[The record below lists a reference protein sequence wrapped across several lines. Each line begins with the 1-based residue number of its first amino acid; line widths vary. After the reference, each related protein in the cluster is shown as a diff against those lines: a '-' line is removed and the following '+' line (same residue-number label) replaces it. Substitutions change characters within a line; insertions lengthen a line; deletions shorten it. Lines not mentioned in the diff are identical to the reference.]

1 VPVEVHDDH
10 LGAGQL
16 SILGSALLA
25 AALLAALYAAG
36 SAVYGGRSGDRRWV
50 ESSRRAVYAMAGM
63 LTAAVVI
70 IEVAFVT
77 DDFGFSVVASHSST
91 TTPTFYKL
99 TAMWSSQEGSLLL
112 WAWVLSL
119 ATSGVLFLTRN
130 RHREIVPWATAV
142 LAGIGSFFLGLM
154 IFGAQP
160 FAQLDPAPVE
170 GAGLTPLLRNP
181 YMAVHPPMLYS
192 GYVFW
197 SIPFAFAVGALIAR
211 RLDASWIR
219 TTRNFALIAWTFLG
233 IGLLLGSRWSYEE
246 LGWGGYWGWD
256 PVENAALMPWLVGT
270 AFLHSVMVQEKRGML
285 KVWNVSLIAS
295 TFTLCLLGTFL
306 VRSGVLQSIHA
317 FGASTVGGPLLGL
330 IAVVAV
336 GSAVLIV
343 SRLTDLRPERRID
356 SLLSRESIFLVNNL
370 LLVGLAAVIFWGTFF
385 PLIAE
390 LFTGERASLAAPWF
404 DRYVTPIGVLL
415 VLFTGIGPL
424 LAWGR
429 LSSGAARRLLLLP
442 GVAAAATIAVLLV
455 LSDARGHP
463 WALFVFGFAA
473 FTLVAL
479 AGEFWRAAATRRAL
493 TGEPPLRAL
502 TQAVGRNR
510 RRYGGYIVH
519 AGIALT
525 LIGIAASSSFQ
536 TNRDLQLR
544 VGQSADV
551 GDYTIRYERLTAD
564 PKNERIAFAARLDV
578 TRDGKHVTTLA
589 PARNYYPTQ
598 DPSAG
603 AIGRFFMGES
613 TSEIGINSGA
623 GGDLW
628 TAFQPDLSMLNPA
641 IIRGNREL
649 ANLPV
654 EAQGVAIIALADKY
668 ARDANAAAT
677 GGSAAAPPTATF
689 RAIVNPLVSWIWIG
703 ALIALAGAVMAGWPA
718 LESRRRLEAAYRAR
732 LGRELGTATKAG

>member
-1 VPVEVHDDH
+1 
-10 LGAGQL
+10 
-16 SILGSALLA
+16 
-25 AALLAALYAAG
+25 
-36 SAVYGGRSGDRRWV
+36 
-50 ESSRRAVYAMAGM
+50 MAGL
-63 LTAAVVI
+63 LTIAVVI
-70 IEVAFVT
+70 VEVAFLT
-77 DDFGFSVVASHSST
+77 DDFAFSVVASHSST

-119 ATSGVLFLTRN
+119 TTSAVLFLTRN
-130 RHREIVPWATAV
+130 RHREVVPWATAV
-142 LAGIGSFFLGLM
+142 LAGLGSFFIGLM
-154 IFGAQP
+154 VLGAHP
-160 FAQLDPAPVE
+160 FAHLDPAPVE
-170 GAGLTPLLRNP
+170 GSGLTPLLRNP
-181 YMAVHPPMLYS
+181 YMAVHPPMLYT

-219 TTRNFALIAWTFLG
+219 STRNFALLAWTFLG
-233 IGLLLGSRWSYEE
+233 VGLLLGSRWSYEE

-285 KVWNVSLIAS
+285 KVWNVSLIAG

-317 FGASTVGGPLLGL
+317 FGASTVGAPLLAL
-330 IAVVAV
+330 IAVVAI

-343 SRLTDLRPERRID
+343 SRLDDLRPERRID
-356 SLLSRESIFLVNNL
+356 SFLSRESIFLVNNL
-370 LLVGLAAVIFWGTFF
+370 LVVGLAVVIFWGTFF
-385 PLIAE
+385 PLISEA
-390 LFTGERASLAAPWF
+390 FTGERHSLAAPWF

-429 LSSGAARRLLLLP
+429 LSAGAARRLLLWP
-442 GVAAAATIAVLLV
+442 GLAAAGTAAVLLV
-455 LSDARGHP
+455 VSDAGSRL
-463 WALFVFGFAA
+463 WALFIFGFAA

-479 AGEFWRAAATRRAL
+479 AGEFWRAGATRRAL
-493 TGEPPLRAL
+493 TGEPPFRAL
-502 TQAVGRNR
+502 AQAIGRNR
-510 RRYGGYIVH
+510 RRYGGFIVH

-536 TNRDLQLR
+536 TNRDVRLQ
-544 VGQSADV
+544 VGESADV
-551 GDYTIRYERLTAD
+551 GDYEIAYRKLTAD
-564 PKNERIAFAARLDV
+564 PQNERIAFAARLDV
-578 TRDGKHVTTLA
+578 TKDGKQFATLD

-598 DPSAG
+598 DPNAG
-603 AIGRFFMGES
+603 AIGRYFMGES
-613 TSEIGINSGA
+613 TSEIGIESGA

-628 TAFQPDLSMLNPA
+628 TAFQPDLSVLNPD
-641 IIRGNREL
+641 IKRGNRQL
-649 ANLPV
+649 ANLP
-654 EAQGVAIIALADKY
+654 
-668 ARDANAAAT
+668 AAAQEF
-677 GGSAAAPPTATF
+677 AILALIQHYVQHPPPATF
-689 RAIVNPLVSWIWIG
+689 RVIENPLVGWIWIG

-732 LGRELGTATKAG
+732 LGRELGTATRPS

>member
-1 VPVEVHDDH
+1 VPVQVHDDH
-10 LGAGQL
+10 TGAVQL
-16 SILGSALLA
+16 TIFGSALLA

-36 SAVYGGRSGDRRWV
+36 AAFHGGRTGDRRWV
-50 ESSRRAVYAMAGM
+50 DSSRRAVYAMAGL
-63 LTAAVVI
+63 LTIAVVV

-77 DDFGFSVVASHSST
+77 DDFHFALVADHSST

-119 ATSGVLFLTRN
+119 ASSAVLFISRR

-142 LAGIGSFFLGLM
+142 LAAIGSFFIGLM
-154 IFGAQP
+154 IFKAQP
-160 FAQLDPAPVE
+160 FGHLDPAPPE

-197 SIPFAFAVGALIAR
+197 SIPFAFCVGALIAR

-219 TTRNFALIAWTFLG
+219 TTRNFALLAWTFLG

-285 KVWNVSLIAS
+285 KVWNVSLIS
-295 TFTLCLLGTFL
+295 GTFCLCLLGTFL

-317 FGASTVGGPLLGL
+317 FGASTVGGPLLAL
-330 IAVVAV
+330 IAVVAI
-336 GSAVLIV
+336 GSTLLIV
-343 SRLTDLRPERRID
+343 TRLDQLRPERRID

-385 PLIAE
+385 PLISE
-390 LFTGERASLAAPWF
+390 FFTGERHSLAAPWF
-404 DRYVTPIGVLL
+404 DHYVTPIGVLL

-424 LAWGR
+424 VAWGR
-429 LSSGAARRLLLLP
+429 LSASAARRLLLWPCL
-442 GVAAAATIAVLLV
+442 AAAGTIVVLLV
-455 LSDARGHP
+455 ASDAGSHP

-473 FTLVAL
+473 FSLVAL
-479 AGEFWRAAATRRAL
+479 AGEFWRAGATRRAL
-493 TGEPPLRAL
+493 TGEPYPRAL
-502 TQAVGRNR
+502 AQAVGRNR
-510 RRYGGYIVH
+510 RRYGGYVVH

-536 TNRDLQLR
+536 TNRDLRLQI
-544 VGQSADV
+544 GQSANV
-551 GDYTIRYERLTAD
+551 GDYTINYRKLTAD
-564 PKNERIAFAARLDV
+564 PKNERIAFAAQLDV
-578 TRDGKHVTTLA
+578 SRDGKHFATLN

-603 AIGRFFMGES
+603 AIGRYFMGES
-613 TSEIGINSGA
+613 TSEVGLKTGA
-623 GGDLW
+623 RGDLW
-628 TAFQPDLSMLNPA
+628 TAFQPDLSVLNPA
-641 IIRGNREL
+641 IVRGNRQL
-649 ANLPV
+649 ANLPPN
-654 EAQGVAIIALADKY
+654 AQGIAILALAQHY
-668 ARDANAAAT
+668 VQNPPPAN
-677 GGSAAAPPTATF
+677 F
-689 RAIVNPLVSWIWIG
+689 RVIVNPLVGWIWIG
-703 ALIALAGAVMAGWPA
+703 ALIAVAGAVMAGWPA

-732 LGRELGTATKAG
+732 LGRELGTASPPS

>member
-1 VPVEVHDDH
+1 VPVQVHDHDH
-10 LGAGQL
+10 GVLQL
-16 SILGSALLA
+16 TILGSALLA
-25 AALLAALYAAG
+25 AALLVALYAAG
-36 SAVYGGRSGDRRWV
+36 SAVYGGWTGDRRFV
-50 ESSRRAVYAMAGM
+50 DSSRRAVYSLAGL
-63 LTAAVVI
+63 LTAAVLI
-70 IEVAFVT
+70 IEIAFLR
-77 DDFGFSVVASHSST
+77 DDFGFALVADHSST

-119 ATSGVLFLTRN
+119 ASSAVLFLTRR

-142 LAGIGSFFLGLM
+142 LAGIGSFFVGLM
-154 IFGAQP
+154 IFKAQP
-160 FAQLDPAPVE
+160 FTHLDPAPAE

-197 SIPFAFAVGALIAR
+197 SIPFAFCVGALITR

-219 TTRNFALIAWTFLG
+219 TTRNFALCAWTFLG

-270 AFLHSVMVQEKRGML
+270 AFLHSVIVQEKRGML
-285 KVWNVSLIAS
+285 KVWNVTLISA

-317 FGASTVGGPLLGL
+317 FGASTVGGPLLAL
-330 IAVVAV
+330 IAVVAI
-336 GSAVLIV
+336 GATLLIV
-343 SRLTDLRPERRID
+343 TRLDGLRAERRID

-370 LLVGLAAVIFWGTFF
+370 LLVGLALVIFWGTFF
-385 PLIAE
+385 PLISE
-390 LFTGERASLAAPWF
+390 FFTGEKHSLAAPWF
-404 DRYVTPIGVLL
+404 NRYVAPLGVLL
-415 VLFTGIGPL
+415 VLFTGLGPL
-424 LAWGR
+424 FAWGR
-429 LSSGAARRLLLLP
+429 LSAAAARRLLLWP
-442 GVAAAATIAVLLV
+442 AAATAATIILLLAV
-455 LSDARGHP
+455 SDAGGHP

-473 FTLVAL
+473 FSLVAL
-479 AGEFWRAAATRRAL
+479 GGEFRRAGATRRAL
-493 TGEPPLRAL
+493 TGESYPRAL
-502 TQAVGRNR
+502 ARALGRNR
-510 RRYGGYIVH
+510 RRYGGYVVH

-536 TNRDLQLR
+536 TNRDLQLQ
-544 VGQSADV
+544 VGQTAQV
-551 GDYTIRYERLTAD
+551 GDYTIRYEKLTAD
-564 PKNERIAFAARLDV
+564 PRNERIAFAARLDV
-578 TRDGKHVTTLA
+578 TRDGKHFATLN

-613 TSEIGINSGA
+613 TSEVGLETGA

-628 TAFQPDLSMLNPA
+628 TAFQPDLSLLNPA
-641 IIRGNREL
+641 IIRGNRQL
-649 ANLPV
+649 ANLPPD
-654 EAQGVAIIALADKY
+654 AQGIAIVALAEKY
-668 ARDANAAAT
+668 AQDANAAS
-677 GGSAAAPPTATF
+677 GGTSAPAATF
-689 RAIVNPLVSWIWIG
+689 RVIVNPLVGWIWIG

-732 LGRELGTATKAG
+732 LGRELGTAARPL

>member
-10 LGAGQL
+10 AGAVQL
-16 SILGSALLA
+16 TILGSALLA

-36 SAVYGGRSGDRRWV
+36 AAVHGGRTGDRRWV
-50 ESSRRAVYAMAGM
+50 ESSRRAVFAMAGL
-63 LTAAVVI
+63 LTGAVVI
-70 IEVAFVT
+70 IEVAFLR
-77 DDFGFSVVASHSST
+77 DDFGFALVADHSST

-119 ATSGVLFLTRN
+119 ASTAVLFITRN

-142 LAGIGSFFLGLM
+142 LAGIGAFFVGLM
-154 IFGAQP
+154 IFKAQP
-160 FAQLDPAPVE
+160 FAHLDPAPAE

-197 SIPFAFAVGALIAR
+197 SIPFAFCVGALIAR

-219 TTRNFALIAWTFLG
+219 TTRNFALCAWTFLG

-285 KVWNVSLIAS
+285 KVWNVSLICG
-295 TFTLCLLGTFL
+295 TFSLCLLGTFL

-317 FGASTVGGPLLGL
+317 FGASTVGGPLLAL
-330 IAVVAV
+330 IAVVAI
-336 GSAVLIV
+336 GSTVLIV
-343 SRLTDLRPERRID
+343 SRLDQLRPERRID

-385 PLIAE
+385 PLISE
-390 LFTGERASLAAPWF
+390 FFTGEKHSLAAPWF
-404 DRYVTPIGVLL
+404 NRYVTPIGVLL

-429 LSSGAARRLLLLP
+429 LSGSAARRLLLWP
-442 GVAAAATIAVLLV
+442 GIAGATAIVVLLAV
-455 LSDARGHP
+455 SDAASHP
-463 WALFVFGFAA
+463 WALFVFAFAA
-473 FTLVAL
+473 FTIVAL
-479 AGEFWRAAATRRAL
+479 AGEFWRAATTRRAL
-493 TGEPPLRAL
+493 TGESLPRAL
-502 TQAVGRNR
+502 AEGVGRNR

-536 TNRDLQLR
+536 TNRDLHLQ
-544 VGQSADV
+544 VGQTANV
-551 GDYTIRYERLTAD
+551 GDYTIHYDKLTSDPNPERLS
-564 PKNERIAFAARLDV
+564 FVSHLSV
-578 TRDGKHVTTLA
+578 SRDGKSLGTLS
-589 PARNYYPTQ
+589 PARNYYPTD

-603 AIGRFFMGES
+603 PIGRYFMGES
-613 TSEIGINSGA
+613 TSEVGLRTRA

-628 TAFQPDLSMLNPA
+628 TAFQPDLSVLNPD
-641 IIRGNREL
+641 IKRGNDQL
-649 ANLPV
+649 ASLPPA
-654 EAQGVAIIALADKY
+654 AQEFAILALVQHY
-668 ARDANAAAT
+668 IQNPPPAN
-677 GGSAAAPPTATF
+677 F
-689 RAIVNPLVSWIWIG
+689 RVIVNPLVGWIWIG

-718 LESRRRLEAAYRAR
+718 LESRRRLEAAYKAR
-732 LGRELGTATKAG
+732 LGRELGTATESS

>member
-1 VPVEVHDDH
+1 VPVQVHDDH
-10 LGAGQL
+10 AGAIQL
-16 SILGSALLA
+16 TILGSALLA
-25 AALLAALYAAG
+25 AALLCALFAAG
-36 SAVYGGRSGDRRWV
+36 AAVYGARIGDRRWV
-50 ESSRRAVYAMAGM
+50 ESSRRGVYAMAGL
-63 LTAAVVI
+63 LTLAVVI
-70 IEVAFVT
+70 IEVAFVR
-77 DDFGFSVVASHSST
+77 DDFGFTIVADHSST

-119 ATSGVLFLTRN
+119 ASSAVLFITRN

-142 LAGIGSFFLGLM
+142 LAGIGAFFVSLM
-154 IFGAQP
+154 IFKVQP
-160 FAQLDPAPVE
+160 FARLDPAPPE

-197 SIPFAFAVGALIAR
+197 SIPFAFCVGALISR

-219 TTRNFALIAWTFLG
+219 TTRNFALCAWTFLG

-270 AFLHSVMVQEKRGML
+270 GFLHSVMVQEKRGML
-285 KVWNVSLIAS
+285 KVWNVSLICG

-317 FGASTVGGPLLGL
+317 FGASTIGGPLLAL
-330 IAVVAV
+330 IGVVAI
-336 GSAVLIV
+336 GSTLLIV
-343 SRLTDLRPERRID
+343 SRLDQLKPERRID

-370 LLVGLAAVIFWGTFF
+370 LLVGLAVVIFWGTFF
-385 PLIAE
+385 PLISE
-390 LFTGERASLAAPWF
+390 FFTGEKHSLAAPWF
-404 DRYVTPIGVLL
+404 NRYVTPIGVLL

-429 LSSGAARRLLLLP
+429 LSASAARRLLLWP
-442 GVAAAATIAVLLV
+442 GVATAVALVVLLAV
-455 LSDARGHP
+455 SDAGSHP
-463 WALFVFGFAA
+463 WALFVFAFAA
-473 FTLVAL
+473 FSLVAL

-493 TGEPPLRAL
+493 TGESPPRAL
-502 TQAVGRNR
+502 AQAVGRNR

-536 TNRDLQLR
+536 TNRDLRLQ
-544 VGQSADV
+544 VGQSAQV
-551 GDYTIRYERLTAD
+551 GDYTIHYDNLTSDPKPERL
-564 PKNERIAFAARLDV
+564 AFVSHLSV
-578 TRDGKHVTTLA
+578 SRDGKHVATLT
-589 PARNYYPTQ
+589 PARNYYPTN

-603 AIGRFFMGES
+603 PIGRYFMGES
-613 TSEIGINSGA
+613 TSEVGLRARA

-628 TAFQPDLSMLNPA
+628 TAFQPDLSVLNPD
-641 IIRGNREL
+641 IRRGN
-649 ANLPV
+649 
-654 EAQGVAIIALADKY
+654 QQLADLP
-668 ARDANAAAT
+668 ADAQEFAVLALIQHYVQN
-677 GGSAAAPPTATF
+677 PPPANF
-689 RAIVNPLVSWIWIG
+689 RVIVNPLVGWIWIG

-732 LGRELGTATKAG
+732 LGRELGTATEPG

>member
-1 VPVEVHDDH
+1 MPVEVHDDH
-10 LGAGQL
+10 AGAVQL
-16 SILGSALLA
+16 TIFGSALLA

-36 SAVYGGRSGDRRWV
+36 SGVYGGRTGDRRWV
-50 ESSRRAVYAMAGM
+50 ESSRRAIYAMAGL
-63 LTAAVVI
+63 LTAAVAI
-70 IEVAFVT
+70 IEIAFLR
-77 DDFGFSVVASHSST
+77 DDFGFALVADHSST

-99 TAMWSSQEGSLLL
+99 TAMWSSQEGSMLL

-119 ATSGVLFLTRN
+119 ASSPVLFITRN

-142 LAGIGSFFLGLM
+142 LAGLGTFFIGLM
-154 IFGAQP
+154 IFKAQP
-160 FAQLDPAPVE
+160 FHRLDPAPVE

-197 SIPFAFAVGALIAR
+197 SIPFAFCVGALIAR

-219 TTRNFALIAWTFLG
+219 ITRNFALCAWTFLG

-285 KVWNVSLIAS
+285 KVWNVSLIAG
-295 TFTLCLLGTFL
+295 TFSLCLLGTFL

-330 IAVVAV
+330 IAVVAI
-336 GSAVLIV
+336 GSTVLIV
-343 SRLTDLRPERRID
+343 SRLDQLRPERRIE

-370 LLVGLAAVIFWGTFF
+370 LLVGLALVIFWGTFF
-385 PLIAE
+385 PLISE
-390 LFTGERASLAAPWF
+390 FFTGEKHSLAAPWF
-404 DRYVTPIGVLL
+404 NRYVTPIGVLL

-429 LSSGAARRLLLLP
+429 LSASAARRLLLWP
-442 GVAAAATIAVLLV
+442 GLAAGAAIVVLLAV
-455 LSDARGHP
+455 SDAGSHP

-473 FTLVAL
+473 FTLMAL
-479 AGEFWRAAATRRAL
+479 GGEFWRAGATRRAL
-493 TGEPPLRAL
+493 TGEPRVRAL
-502 TQAVGRNR
+502 SQAVGRNR

-525 LIGIAASSSFQ
+525 LVGIAASSSFQ
-536 TNRDLQLR
+536 TKEDVRLN
-544 VGQSADV
+544 VGQSGKV
-551 GDYTIRYERLTAD
+551 GDYTIHYDNLTSDPQPERLGFVSHLT
-564 PKNERIAFAARLDV
+564 I
-578 TRDGKHVTTLA
+578 TRDGKRVGTLA

-598 DPSAG
+598 DPSVG
-603 AIGRFFMGES
+603 PIGRYFMGES
-613 TSEIGINSGA
+613 TSEVGLRARA

-628 TAFQPDLSMLNPA
+628 TAFQPDLSVLNPD
-641 IIRGNREL
+641 IKRGNR
-649 ANLPV
+649 
-654 EAQGVAIIALADKY
+654 QLADLP
-668 ARDANAAAT
+668 AAAQEF
-677 GGSAAAPPTATF
+677 AILALVQHYVQNPPPATF
-689 RAIVNPLVSWIWIG
+689 RVIVNPLVGWIWIG

-732 LGRELGTATKAG
+732 LGRELGTASRPS

>member
-1 VPVEVHDDH
+1 VPVEVHVDH
-10 LGAGQL
+10 GAVQL
-16 SILGSALLA
+16 TIFGSALLA
-25 AALLAALYAAG
+25 AALLAALFAAG
-36 SAVYGGRSGDRRWV
+36 AAFYGGRSGDRRWV
-50 ESSRRAVYAMAGM
+50 DSARRAVYAMAGL
-63 LTAAVVI
+63 LTIAVVLV
-70 IEVAFVT
+70 EVAFLS

-119 ATSGVLFLTRN
+119 ASSGVLFLTRN

-142 LAGIGSFFLGLM
+142 LAGLGAFFTGLM
-154 IFGAQP
+154 IFKAQP
-160 FAQLDPAPVE
+160 FAHLDPAPAE
-170 GAGLTPLLRNP
+170 GQGLTPLLRNP
-181 YMAVHPPMLYS
+181 YMAVHPPMLYT

-219 TTRNFALIAWTFLG
+219 STRNFALLAWTFLG

-285 KVWNVSLIAS
+285 KVWNVSLIS
-295 TFTLCLLGTFL
+295 GTFCLCLLGTFL

-317 FGASTVGGPLLGL
+317 FGASTVGGPLLAL
-330 IAVVAV
+330 IAVVAI
-336 GSAVLIV
+336 GSTLLIV
-343 SRLTDLRPERRID
+343 TRLDQLRPERRID

-385 PLIAE
+385 PLISE
-390 LFTGERASLAAPWF
+390 FFTGERHSLAAPWF

-429 LSSGAARRLLLLP
+429 LSASAARRLLLWPVL
-442 GVAAAATIAVLLV
+442 AAAGTVAVLLV
-455 LSDARGHP
+455 VSDAGSHP

-473 FTLVAL
+473 FSLVAL
-479 AGEFWRAAATRRAL
+479 AGEFWRAGATRRAL
-493 TGEPPLRAL
+493 TGEPYPRAL
-502 TQAVGRNR
+502 AQAVGRNR
-510 RRYGGYIVH
+510 RRYGGYVVH
-519 AGIALT
+519 AGIVLT

-536 TNRDLQLR
+536 TNRDLRLQ
-544 VGQSADV
+544 VGESAKV
-551 GDYTIRYERLTAD
+551 GDYTINYRKLTAD
-564 PKNERIAFAARLDV
+564 PTNERIAFDAQLDV
-578 TRDGKHVTTLA
+578 TRDGKHFATLN

-603 AIGRFFMGES
+603 AIGRYFMGES
-613 TSEIGINSGA
+613 TSEVGLKTGA
-623 GGDLW
+623 RGDLW
-628 TAFQPDLSMLNPA
+628 TAFQPDLSVLNPA
-641 IIRGNREL
+641 IVRGNRQL
-649 ANLPV
+649 ANLPPN
-654 EAQGVAIIALADKY
+654 AQGVAILALAQHYVQDPPP
-668 ARDANAAAT
+668 AN
-677 GGSAAAPPTATF
+677 F
-689 RAIVNPLVSWIWIG
+689 RVILNPLVGWIWIG

-732 LGRELGTATKAG
+732 LGRELGTATPPS

>member
-1 VPVEVHDDH
+1 VPVQVHDDH
-10 LGAGQL
+10 SGAVQL
-16 SILGSALLA
+16 TIFGSALLA
-25 AALLAALYAAG
+25 AALLTALYAAG
-36 SAVYGGRSGDRRWV
+36 AAFYGGRARDHRWV
-50 ESSRRAVYAMAGM
+50 DSSRRAVYAMAGL
-63 LTAAVVI
+63 LTIAVI
-70 IEVAFVT
+70 IIEAAFVS
-77 DDFGFSVVASHSST
+77 DDFHFALVADHSST

-119 ATSGVLFLTRN
+119 ASSAVLFISRR

-142 LAGIGSFFLGLM
+142 LAAIGSFFIGLM
-154 IFGAQP
+154 IFKAQP
-160 FAQLDPAPVE
+160 FAHLDSAPPE

-197 SIPFAFAVGALIAR
+197 SIPFAFCVGALIAR

-219 TTRNFALIAWTFLG
+219 TTRNFALLAWTFLG

-285 KVWNVSLIAS
+285 KVWNVSLIS
-295 TFTLCLLGTFL
+295 GTFCLCLLGTFL

-317 FGASTVGGPLLGL
+317 FGASTVGGPLLAL
-330 IAVVAV
+330 IAVVAI
-336 GSAVLIV
+336 GSTLLIV
-343 SRLTDLRPERRID
+343 TRLDQLRPERRID

-370 LLVGLAAVIFWGTFF
+370 LLVGLAVVIFWGTFF
-385 PLIAE
+385 PLISE
-390 LFTGERASLAAPWF
+390 FFTGERHSLAAPWF

-429 LSSGAARRLLLLP
+429 LSAGAARRLLLWPCL
-442 GVAAAATIAVLLV
+442 AAAGTIVLLLV
-455 LSDARGHP
+455 ASDAGSHP

-473 FTLVAL
+473 FSLVAL
-479 AGEFWRAAATRRAL
+479 AGEFWRAGATRRAL
-493 TGEPPLRAL
+493 TGEPYPRAL
-502 TQAVGRNR
+502 ARSVGRNR
-510 RRYGGYIVH
+510 RRYGGYVVH

-536 TNRDLQLR
+536 TNRDLRLQ
-544 VGQSADV
+544 VGQSANV
-551 GDYTIRYERLTAD
+551 GDYTINYRKLAAD
-564 PKNERIAFAARLDV
+564 PTNERIAFDAQLDV
-578 TRDGKHVTTLA
+578 TRDGKHFATLN

-603 AIGRFFMGES
+603 AIGRYFMGES
-613 TSEIGINSGA
+613 TSEVGLKTGT

-628 TAFQPDLSMLNPA
+628 TAFQPDLSVLNPA
-641 IIRGNREL
+641 IVRGNRQL
-649 ANLPV
+649 ANLPPN
-654 EAQGVAIIALADKY
+654 AQGVAILALAQHYVQDPPP
-668 ARDANAAAT
+668 AN
-677 GGSAAAPPTATF
+677 F
-689 RAIVNPLVSWIWIG
+689 RVILNPLVGWIWIG

-732 LGRELGTATKAG
+732 LGRELGTATPPS

>member
-1 VPVEVHDDH
+1 MPVEVHDHDFGV
-10 LGAGQL
+10 LQL
-16 SILGSALLA
+16 TILGSALLA
-25 AALLAALYAAG
+25 SALLAALYAAG
-36 SAVYGGRSGDRRWV
+36 AAVYGGRTGDARFV
-50 ESSRRAVYAMAGM
+50 VSSRRAMYSMAGL

-70 IEVAFVT
+70 LEVAFVRN
-77 DDFGFSVVASHSST
+77 DFGFELVADHSST

-119 ATSGVLFLTRN
+119 ASSAVLFITRR

-142 LAGIGSFFLGLM
+142 LGGIGAFFVGLM
-154 IFGAQP
+154 ILKAQP
-160 FAQLDPAPVE
+160 FSHLDPAPPE

-197 SIPFAFAVGALIAR
+197 SIPFAFCVGALIAR

-219 TTRNFALIAWTFLG
+219 TTRNFALCAWVFLG

-285 KVWNVSLIAS
+285 KVWNVSLICG

-330 IAVVAV
+330 IAVVAI
-336 GSAVLIV
+336 GSTVLIV
-343 SRLTDLRPERRID
+343 TRLDGLRPERRID

-370 LLVGLAAVIFWGTFF
+370 LLVGMAVVIFWGTFF
-385 PLIAE
+385 PLISE
-390 LFTGERASLAAPWF
+390 FFTGEKHSLAAPWF

-415 VLFTGIGPL
+415 VLFTGLGPL
-424 LAWGR
+424 FAWGR
-429 LSSGAARRLLLLP
+429 LSGSAARRLLLWP
-442 GVAAAATIAVLLV
+442 SIATAATIAVLLAV
-455 LSDARGHP
+455 SDAGGHP

-473 FTLVAL
+473 FALVAL
-479 AGEFWRAAATRRAL
+479 AGEFWRAGATRRAL
-493 TGEPPLRAL
+493 TDEPYPRAL
-502 TQAVGRNR
+502 VRAVGRNR

-536 TNRDLQLR
+536 TNRDLRLQ
-544 VGQSADV
+544 VGQSAKV
-551 GDYTIRYERLTAD
+551 GDYTIHYDKLSTD
-564 PKNERIAFAARLDV
+564 PQNERIAFAARLDV
-578 TRDGKHVTTLA
+578 TRDGKHFATLN
-589 PARNYYPTQ
+589 PARNYYPSN

-603 AIGRFFMGES
+603 AIGRFFMGDS
-613 TSEIGINSGA
+613 TSEVGLKTGA

-628 TAFQPDLSMLNPA
+628 TAFQPDLSSLNPA
-641 IIRGNREL
+641 IVRGNRQL
-649 ANLPV
+649 ANLPPD
-654 EAQGVAIIALADKY
+654 AQGIAIIALAQHY
-668 ARDANAAAT
+668 AQ
-677 GGSAAAPPTATF
+677 APPPANF
-689 RAIVNPLVSWIWIG
+689 RVIVNPLVGWIWIG

-718 LESRRRLEAAYRAR
+718 MESRRALEAAYRAR
-732 LGRELGTATKAG
+732 LGRELGTATEPS

>member
-1 VPVEVHDDH
+1 MPVEVHHHD
-10 LGAGQL
+10 LGAVPL
-16 SILGSALLA
+16 TILGSALLA

-36 SAVYGGRSGDRRWV
+36 SAVYGGRTGDRRWV
-50 ESSRRAVYAMAGM
+50 DSSRRAVYSMAGL
-63 LTAAVVI
+63 LTAAVVL
-70 IEVAFVT
+70 IEIAFLR
-77 DDFGFSVVASHSST
+77 DDFGFELVADHSST

-119 ATSGVLFLTRN
+119 TSSAVLFMTRR

-142 LAGIGSFFLGLM
+142 LAAIGSFFVGLM
-154 IFGAQP
+154 IFKAQP
-160 FAQLDPAPVE
+160 FAHLDPAPAE

-197 SIPFAFAVGALIAR
+197 SIPFAFCVGALITR

-219 TTRNFALIAWTFLG
+219 TTRNFALLAWTFLG
-233 IGLLLGSRWSYEE
+233 VGLLLGSRWSYEE

-285 KVWNVSLIAS
+285 KVWNVSLISA

-317 FGASTVGGPLLGL
+317 FGASTVGGPLLAL
-330 IAVVAV
+330 IAVVAI
-336 GSAVLIV
+336 GATVLIIT
-343 SRLTDLRPERRID
+343 RLDGLRPERRID

-370 LLVGLAAVIFWGTFF
+370 LLVGLALVIFWGTFF
-385 PLIAE
+385 PLISE
-390 LFTGERASLAAPWF
+390 FFTGEKHSLAAPWF
-404 DRYVTPIGVLL
+404 NRYVTPIGVLL
-415 VLFTGIGPL
+415 VLFVGVGPL
-424 LAWGR
+424 FAWGQ
-429 LSSGAARRLLLLP
+429 LSASAARRLLVWP
-442 GVAAAATIAVLLV
+442 AVATALAIAVLLAT
-455 LSDARGHP
+455 SDAGDHP

-479 AGEFWRAAATRRAL
+479 AGEFWRAGATRRAL
-493 TGEPPLRAL
+493 TGEPYPRAL
-502 TQAVGRNR
+502 VRAVGRNR
-510 RRYGGYIVH
+510 RRYGGYLVH

-536 TNRDLQLR
+536 TNRDLRLQ

-551 GDYTIRYERLTAD
+551 GDYTIRYQQLTAD

-578 TRDGKHVTTLA
+578 TRDGKHFATLD
-589 PARNYYPTQ
+589 PARNYYPSN
-598 DPSAG
+598 DPGAG

-613 TSEIGINSGA
+613 TSEVGLETGA

-628 TAFQPDLSMLNPA
+628 TAFQPDLSSLNPA
-641 IIRGNREL
+641 IVRGNREL
-649 ANLPV
+649 ANLPPD
-654 EAQGVAIIALADKY
+654 AQGLAIIALADHY
-668 ARDANAAAT
+668 AQDPPPAN
-677 GGSAAAPPTATF
+677 F
-689 RAIVNPLVSWIWIG
+689 RVIVNPLVGWIWIG
-703 ALIALAGAVMAGWPA
+703 ALIALAGAMIAGWPA

-732 LGRELGTATKAG
+732 LGRELGTATPPTT